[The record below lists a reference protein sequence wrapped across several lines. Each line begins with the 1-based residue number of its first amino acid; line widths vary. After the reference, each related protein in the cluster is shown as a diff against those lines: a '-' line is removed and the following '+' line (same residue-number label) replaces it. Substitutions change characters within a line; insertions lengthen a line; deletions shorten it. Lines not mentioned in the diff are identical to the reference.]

1 MTYQDI
7 TVAIDGP
14 VATLTVNR
22 PDKLNAMRNESAD
35 EMRAALAEL
44 DSAGK
49 SVTFVDIRTEADLKK
64 KVPLW
69 LAAAGPDKLVNK
81 RSTTWRGM
89 TDAEKEAALTEE
101 GAVKVLCALPTLI
114 KRPVV
119 EAGGAVHTGWKQDTR
134 TALLGE

>member
-1 MTYQDI
+1 MDDI
-7 TVAIDGP
+7 TVYGLKSCD
-14 VATLTVNR
+14 TCR
-22 PDKLNAMRNESAD
+22 K
-35 EMRAALAEL
+35 ALAEL
-44 DSAGK
+44 DAAGK

-119 EAGGAVHTGWKQDTR
+119 EADGAVHVGWAKDTR
-134 TALLGE
+134 SALDLL

>member
-1 MTYQDI
+1 MDDI
-7 TVAIDGP
+7 TVYGLKSCD
-14 VATLTVNR
+14 TCR
-22 PDKLNAMRNESAD
+22 K
-35 EMRAALAEL
+35 ALAEL
-44 DSAGK
+44 DAAGRT
-49 SVTFVDIRTEADLKK
+49 VTFVDIRTEADLKK

-119 EAGGAVHTGWKQDTR
+119 EAGGAIHVGWAKDTR
-134 TALLGE
+134 SALDLL

>member
-1 MTYQDI
+1 MDDI
-7 TVAIDGP
+7 TVYGLKSCD
-14 VATLTVNR
+14 TCR
-22 PDKLNAMRNESAD
+22 K
-35 EMRAALAEL
+35 ALAEL
-44 DSAGK
+44 DAAGK

-89 TDAEKEAALTEE
+89 TEAEKEAALTEE

-114 KRPVV
+114 KRPVI
-119 EAGGAVHTGWKQDTR
+119 EDGETVHVGWAKAQKES
-134 TALLGE
+134 LGLSPKL